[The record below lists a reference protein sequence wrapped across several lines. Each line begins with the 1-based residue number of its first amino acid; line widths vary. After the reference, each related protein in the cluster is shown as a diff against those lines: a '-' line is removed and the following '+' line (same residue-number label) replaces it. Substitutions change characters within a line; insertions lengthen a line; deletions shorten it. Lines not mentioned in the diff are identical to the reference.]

1 MKKIDCNFELECKD
15 FLNRFSDRYSDDAL
29 RKKALKALRLVMA
42 GDEPLLGSAAGWAA
56 GIVYALANRYRIACG
71 VPGLLN
77 KDLEKFF
84 GVSME
89 TIRERA
95 LRVDERLDF

>member
-1 MKKIDCNFELECKD
+1 
-15 FLNRFSDRYSDDAL
+15 
-29 RKKALKALRLVMA
+29 LVKRD
-42 GDEPLLGSAAGWAA
+42 G
-56 GIVYALANRYRIACG
+56 IACG

-95 LRVDERLDF
+95 VRVNERLDF